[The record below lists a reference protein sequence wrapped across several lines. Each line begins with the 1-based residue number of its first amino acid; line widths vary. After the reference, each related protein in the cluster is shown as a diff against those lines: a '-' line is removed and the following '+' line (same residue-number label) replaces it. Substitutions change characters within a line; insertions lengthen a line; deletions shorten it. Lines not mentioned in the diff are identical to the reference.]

1 MKGFPSFSGLTRTEA
16 HDLSILLRYTPFML
30 WGVVPGSSGAR
41 ATYAAASG
49 VACSGSGAGSS
60 GVDFPSSLGSEGVPF
75 CEGSER
81 LAVPSRVLVTTYTAP
96 ARSTSTTRTPT
107 GSRLRRR
114 LYHRLRRE
122 NRLKAR

>member
-1 MKGFPSFSGLTRTEA
+1 MRSFGTTESGTTSFFALFGSSARTDFSALHDWPSLWVKTTKGFFSFSGWTRTEA

-60 GVDFPSSLGSEGVPF
+60 DVDCP
-75 CEGSER
+75 
-81 LAVPSRVLVTTYTAP
+81 
-96 ARSTSTTRTPT
+96 
-107 GSRLRRR
+107 
-114 LYHRLRRE
+114 
-122 NRLKAR
+122 